1 MSGQEKT
8 PMDAESRKVR
18 GRQLLLFSGIAAAIL
33 IAFAAWFSAGGG
45 EAPPP
50 RGGVHAELAG
60 AGSAEAVWVRRSESR
75 IGQVEAR
82 LREVETKNRRSE
94 EENARLRARLAKG
107 AADGRMVIDRQAAA
121 IDELR
126 RKLETRPVAP
136 VRAKRPAARVKG
148 NRTPPG
154 GKASSAN
161 PPMIQEF
168 HIETGGERT
177 NNPASG
183 PRPLSSWL
191 PAGAYAEAV
200 VLAGV
205 DASAGV
211 SSQGDPRPVLLRLTG
226 MARSAAAEGKAME
239 ADVEG
244 CTLTGAA
251 YGDLSSEK
259 VYVRLQTM
267 TCAGPDPGTV
277 IETNVSGFVAGGGKA
292 GVRGPVVSREGAL
305 VEKAFLAGLVSGAGE
320 TAANVLQAP
329 AGASGDENAASLG
342 DLGRA
347 GLGAGAGSAGRRVA
361 DYLIRRAEQYQP
373 VIQLQTG
380 TRVTVVFIEG
390 TRIDGQHEKKKTDRK
405 RRRNG

>member
-1 MSGQEKT
+1 MSGADKT
-8 PMDAESRKVR
+8 KMDPESRKIR
-18 GRQLLLFSGIAAAIL
+18 SRQMLLFSSLATAVL
-33 IAFAAWFSAGGG
+33 LAFAAWFSAGSG

-50 RGGVHAELAG
+50 RGGVRAELAG
-60 AGSAEAVWVRRSESR
+60 AGSAEAVWVRRSEAR
-75 IGQVEAR
+75 IGQMEAR
-82 LREVETKNRRSE
+82 LRDMGTKSRRSE

-121 IDELR
+121 IDALR
-126 RKLETRPVAP
+126 QKLDARTVAP
-136 VRAKRPAARVKG
+136 VPAKKPGPGAGG
-148 NRTPPG
+148 NIAPSG
-154 GKASSAN
+154 GRASSAN
-161 PPMIQEF
+161 PPMIREF
-168 HIETGGERT
+168 HTGTGVEGT
-177 NNPASG
+177 NAPDRG

-211 SSQGDPRPVLLRLTG
+211 SSQGDPRPVLFRLTG
-226 MARSAAAEGKAME
+226 RARSAAAEGIAME

-267 TCAGPDPGTV
+267 TCAGSEAGTV
-277 IETNVSGFVAGGGKA
+277 IETKVTGFVAGGGKA

-329 AGASGDENAASLG
+329 AGTEDAASLG

-390 TRIDGQHEKKKTDRK
+390 TRIDGRDEKKSNNHGRS
-405 RRRNG
+405 R